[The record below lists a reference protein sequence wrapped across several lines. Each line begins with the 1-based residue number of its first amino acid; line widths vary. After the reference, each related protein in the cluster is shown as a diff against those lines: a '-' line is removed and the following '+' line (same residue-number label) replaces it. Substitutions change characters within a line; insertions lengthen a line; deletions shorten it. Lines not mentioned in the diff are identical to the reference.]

1 MTICA
6 PFAPQHSCCFG
17 TPAWQHRNFPFQH
30 SRILRQ
36 LLDSHIPTHL
46 SYPAR
51 RVCAPRALGLLLA
64 DGADGVKINILLQP
78 VSVSVSFHSKST
90 DGRGQKMLFFLKEY
104 VLNKWGVGLEFLNM
118 SYTINLQIPNNRDET
133 LPQA

>member
-1 MTICA
+1 MGPKEVFYSYLVLKMQDTYLLYLLICSMLKLIY
-6 PFAPQHSCCFG
+6 FLES
-17 TPAWQHRNFPFQH
+17 
-30 SRILRQ
+30 
-36 LLDSHIPTHL
+36 
-46 SYPAR
+46 
-51 RVCAPRALGLLLA
+51 
-64 DGADGVKINILLQP
+64 
-78 VSVSVSFHSKST
+78 VSISVSFHFKST